1 MDQFIDGLKQSLAA
15 SLSPDAN
22 LRQQAEQ
29 FLLEAQARQ
38 DYVSAL
44 LEVSAD
50 AVLDQ
55 NLALA
60 AAVQLGQ
67 IVDRH
72 WRFINPEQAESIT
85 VTGFKYIVLSE

>member
-1 MDQFIDGLKQSLAA
+1 MDQFIEGLKQSLAA
-15 SLSPDAN
+15 SLSADAN

-29 FLLEAQARQ
+29 FLLEAQSRQ

-60 AAVQLGQ
+60 AAV
-67 IVDRH
+67 
-72 WRFINPEQAESIT
+72 
-85 VTGFKYIVLSE
+85 